1 MYVCIHVGESKDIE
15 STSTSTAMK
24 EGKAQKPR
32 GAFALEN
39 ASSFG
44 RGGEND
50 NRTKPIYKDAQENKN
65 KQQKPKLTRIIL
77 ACETAKKKCVGKGW
91 VKLQGEVFL
100 KAEKQKKLKGNQILS
115 KSRRYTFVQIKDL

>member
-1 MYVCIHVGESKDIE
+1 MYEWVYVGIHVGESKDIE

-65 KQQKPKLTRIIL
+65 KQKKLKLTRIIL
-77 ACETAKKKCVGKGW
+77 ACETAKKKNCVGKDGLNY
-91 VKLQGEVFL
+91 KGRFFL
-100 KAEKQKKLKGNQILS
+100 KLKS
-115 KSRRYTFVQIKDL
+115 KRN

>member
-1 MYVCIHVGESKDIE
+1 MYVGIHVGESKDIE

-65 KQQKPKLTRIIL
+65 KQKKPKLTRIIL
-77 ACETAKKKCVGKGW
+77 ACETAKKKNCVGKGW
-91 VKLQGEVFL
+91 VKLQGGGF
-100 KAEKQKKLKGNQILS
+100 S
-115 KSRRYTFVQIKDL
+115 